1 MSLGSLI
8 RRSLRALLA
17 RLAERQFNAAMARRA
32 SGDESGSV
40 QRLTNAIA
48 LDPHHARA
56 HYWLGVIL
64 ARRRAYDE
72 SARHL
77 ERALVLDPYIEG
89 GWVDLGNVHYWRGD
103 FGKARASF
111 RAALAAAPD
120 SAAALSNLGLLLK
133 EAGQFDEAL
142 VHLRRARELDPD
154 AESPL
159 RNLML
164 TLVDSNRASEA
175 LEAGASALAR
185 NPERY
190 EAHLFTGIAHSR
202 LLDPARALASY
213 DAAVRIRPDAAE
225 AHRNRGKALQDL
237 GNLPE
242 AITSFDR
249 ALELQPDYPVARLD
263 SAVARLL
270 TGDFERGWEDY
281 EARRASEDF
290 PRRETAFPEWEDDP
304 LQGRSVLVY
313 CEQGL
318 GDEIMFASCL
328 PELIKTAR
336 ECVIECEPRLEKLL
350 RRSFPEAT
358 VYPAAADR
366 VPPDDI
372 VQRGLDFE
380 LPIGDLPRIFR
391 RARADFPRHSGY
403 LKADRERVAYWR
415 ERLAESGGGLKVGIS
430 WTGGVEKTR
439 RPMRSIALERWLPI
453 LEAPAVSFVSLQY
466 TPEAGNEVEA
476 IRAAHGIRIEH
487 WRQAID
493 DYDETAALVGALD
506 LVISVCTAVV
516 HLGGAL
522 GQRVWV
528 MTPHSPEWRY
538 GISGDT
544 MPWYPSVKLIRQPV
558 ARDWDTVIASVA
570 ANLRELAN
578 SGSSR
583 AH

>member
-1 MSLGSLI
+1 
-8 RRSLRALLA
+8 
-17 RLAERQFNAAMARRA
+17 MARRA

-40 QRLTNAIA
+40 QRLTSAIA
-48 LDPHHARA
+48 LDPNHARA

-64 ARRRAYDE
+64 ARRRSYDD

-89 GWVDLGNVHYWRGD
+89 GWLDLGNVHYWRGD

-120 SAAALSNLGLLLK
+120 SPAALSNLGLLLK

-142 VHLRRARELDPD
+142 VHLRRAFELDPD
-154 AESPL
+154 TESPL

-164 TLVDSNRASEA
+164 ALVDSNRAAEA
-175 LEAGASALAR
+175 LAVGANALAR
-185 NPERY
+185 NPDRY
-190 EAHLFTGIAHSR
+190 EAHLFMGIAHSR
-202 LLDPARALASY
+202 LLDPGRALASY

-237 GNLPE
+237 GNLQE

-249 ALELQPDYPVARLD
+249 ALELQPDYPVAGLD
-263 SAVARLL
+263 RAVARLL
-270 TGDFERGWEDY
+270 IGDFERGWEDY

-290 PRRETAFPEWEDDP
+290 PRRDAAFPEWDGDS

-336 ECVIECEPRLEKLL
+336 DCTIECEPRLAGLF
-350 RRSFPEAT
+350 RRSFPGAT
-358 VYPAAADR
+358 VYPAAPDR
-366 VPPDDI
+366 APPDDVAERDI
-372 VQRGLDFE
+372 DFE
-380 LPIGDLPRIFR
+380 LPAGSLPRIFR
-391 RARADFPRHSGY
+391 AKRDDFPRHAGY
-403 LKADRERVAYWR
+403 LKPDRARVDYWR
-415 ERLAESGGGLKVGIS
+415 KRLAESGARLKVGIS

-439 RPMRSIALERWLPI
+439 RPLRSIALDRLLPI
-453 LEAPAVSFVSLQY
+453 LSVPNVSFVSLQY
-466 TPEAGNEVEA
+466 TPEAA
-476 IRAAHGIRIEH
+476 SDAAALRAAHGIRVEH
-487 WRQAID
+487 WQEAID
-493 DYDETAALVGALD
+493 DYAETAALVGALD

-516 HLGGAL
+516 HLSGAL

-538 GISGDT
+538 GISGDA

-558 ARDWDTVIASVA
+558 AGDWETVIAAVA
-570 ANLRELAN
+570 ANLRELLHSEPA
-578 SGSSR
+578 R
-583 AH
+583 AL